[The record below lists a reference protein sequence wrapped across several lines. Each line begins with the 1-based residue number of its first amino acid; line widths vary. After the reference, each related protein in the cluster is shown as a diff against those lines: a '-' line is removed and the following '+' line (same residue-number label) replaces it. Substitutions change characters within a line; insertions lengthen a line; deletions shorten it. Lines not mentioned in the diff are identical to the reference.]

1 MNNYLVQSA
10 AINMMGSFGQHPY
23 NTLAIPGFT
32 GGATFDGY
40 GGVPF
45 YTAFTLGAL
54 PLAAAGDLAGFAGAL
69 QGLFALPKYEN
80 PTTMRGFFN
89 NDHGRISNTAV
100 LGEMYVDISEAT
112 KLTIGIR
119 QDEFTVSN
127 NSFSDLGDLGAG
139 TQRYKDARALGTHPG
154 GWARYPGIRSAVTSD
169 DTSYKIALQQYLSE
183 EVMAYASFTTAVK
196 AGGTNPNE
204 RGIVDTYDKEE
215 VEVFELGIK
224 GSFLD
229 NRMLASLSFFST
241 DNANQIVSSIT
252 DAGSRNVN
260 IDSTTEGFEGEI
272 AYLVTDTLRLDFNF
286 LSLDSEVANG
296 TLLVDPLNIIGATQR
311 IPSPLTGNMAD
322 VVPGTNGLMQVGFTD
337 AGPLYKFAGYSCTI
351 PFFNPLGGVFC
362 PDSAITP
369 TDVSGNMM
377 PGAMDLSYNIGL
389 SKDFNTAGGM
399 YTLRY
404 QYSWMDER
412 YSDIFNTEALKV
424 DETEFTDLSLTFTPN
439 DESYYIGFW
448 VKNLDDDR
456 SIQSI
461 YKSSNLQGG
470 AKFANH
476 NDPRTMGISFGIN
489 F

>member
-1 MNNYLVQSA
+1 
-10 AINMMGSFGQHPY
+10 
-23 NTLAIPGFT
+23 
-32 GGATFDGY
+32 
-40 GGVPF
+40 
-45 YTAFTLGAL
+45 
-54 PLAAAGDLAGFAGAL
+54 
-69 QGLFALPKYEN
+69 
-80 PTTMRGFFN
+80 
-89 NDHGRISNTAV
+89 
-100 LGEMYVDISEAT
+100 
-112 KLTIGIR
+112 
-119 QDEFTVSN
+119 
-127 NSFSDLGDLGAG
+127 
-139 TQRYKDARALGTHPG
+139 
-154 GWARYPGIRSAVTSD
+154 
-169 DTSYKIALQQYLSE
+169 
-183 EVMAYASFTTAVK
+183 
-196 AGGTNPNE
+196 
-204 RGIVDTYDKEE
+204 
-215 VEVFELGIK
+215 
-224 GSFLD
+224 
-229 NRMLASLSFFST
+229 MLASLTFFST
-241 DNANQIVSSIT
+241 DNADQIVSSIT

-286 LSLDSEVANG
+286 LSLDSEVASG

-311 IPSPLTGNMAD
+311 IPSPITGNMAD

-337 AGPLYKFAGYSCTI
+337 AGPLYKFAGYSCTT

-362 PDSAITP
+362 PASAITP

-389 SKDFNTAGGM
+389 SKDFNTSGGM

-404 QYSWMDER
+404 QYAWMDER
-412 YSDIFNTEALKV
+412 YSDIFNNEALKV

-461 YKSSNLQGG
+461 FKASNLQGG

-476 NDPRTMGISFGIN
+476 FDPRTMGISFGIN